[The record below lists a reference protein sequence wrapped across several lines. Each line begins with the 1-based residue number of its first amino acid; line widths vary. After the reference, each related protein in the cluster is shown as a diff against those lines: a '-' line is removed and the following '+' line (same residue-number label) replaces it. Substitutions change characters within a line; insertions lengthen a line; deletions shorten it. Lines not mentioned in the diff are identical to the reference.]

1 MNINKK
7 LIVKDLR
14 EFTYGNYYKQIGITK
29 EDSYYSLRKFR
40 KKDLLRYASKLR
52 KKVSDNIMM
61 IYDL

>member
-52 KKVSDNIMM
+52 EKVPDNIMM
-61 IYDL
+61 IYNL